1 MYLNHILINIGYNGI
16 SWDLIVFNSIYDV
29 IPSGYLL
36 LWNKRG
42 FKQTPVEM
50 EVLFAG
56 NIIELDDRFSSKPWL
71 ITRGYVSLFS
81 IFVLLV
87 LSRE

>member
-1 MYLNHILINIGYNGI
+1 MEQTGLF
-16 SWDLIVFNSIYDV
+16 S
-29 IPSGYLL
+29 
-36 LWNKRG
+36 
-42 FKQTPVEM
+42 QTPVEM

-56 NIIELDDRFSSKPWL
+56 KIIELDDRFSSKPWL

>member
-1 MYLNHILINIGYNGI
+1 MEQTGLF
-16 SWDLIVFNSIYDV
+16 S
-29 IPSGYLL
+29 
-36 LWNKRG
+36 
-42 FKQTPVEM
+42 QTPVEM

-56 NIIELDDRFSSKPWL
+56 KISELDDRFSSKPWL